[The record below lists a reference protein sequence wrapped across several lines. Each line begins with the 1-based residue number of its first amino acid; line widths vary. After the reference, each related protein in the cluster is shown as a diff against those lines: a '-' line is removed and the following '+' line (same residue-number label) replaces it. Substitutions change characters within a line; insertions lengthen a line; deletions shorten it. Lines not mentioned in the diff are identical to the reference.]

1 MEIFAKLRG
10 TAAPNAVKNALEIVG
25 LPYRDKK
32 LFSKY
37 SLGMKQRL
45 GIANAILHDPEL
57 LILDEPTNGLDPIG
71 IAEVRDFIKT
81 LSIERGKT
89 ILISSHILSEIALL
103 ADDIGI
109 IDHGVLLEENSMNE
123 LQKKNSKYILLQV
136 SDIPKTSLVLE
147 RQFGVTEYSV
157 QDEHTLR
164 IYDTSLDMAAVNKA
178 LVVQDIAV
186 ISSQLC
192 NDTLEDYFKKS
203 QEEKELLR
211 LIQAEFLKLRR
222 KKFIVLMLLSAL
234 FMPLLAVFYFR
245 SADKTV
251 IEPLQFYKWTTF
263 SYTAWIILP
272 VVLGLVSTMLMYDEN
287 QNDMLKQL
295 WIIPISKTGYFLA
308 NLLLYCLIPF
318 VLCCLQP

>member
-1 MEIFAKLRG
+1 M
-10 TAAPNAVKNALEIVG
+10 
-25 LPYRDKK
+25 
-32 LFSKY
+32 
-37 SLGMKQRL
+37 
-45 GIANAILHDPEL
+45 
-57 LILDEPTNGLDPIG
+57 
-71 IAEVRDFIKT
+71 
-81 LSIERGKT
+81 
-89 ILISSHILSEIALL
+89 
-103 ADDIGI
+103 
-109 IDHGVLLEENSMNE
+109 
-123 LQKKNSKYILLQV
+123 
-136 SDIPKTSLVLE
+136 
-147 RQFGVTEYSV
+147 
-157 QDEHTLR
+157 
-164 IYDTSLDMAAVNKA
+164 
-178 LVVQDIAV
+178 
-186 ISSQLC
+186 
-192 NDTLEDYFKKS
+192 
-203 QEEKELLR
+203 LR

-295 WIIPISKTGYFLA
+295 WIYRLARQDIFLA